1 MTQTPS
7 PGRKLRNLLAIGEN
21 IVIPG
26 AHDPLL
32 ARVLQRMG
40 FKALACAGWMTAGH
54 LVTPEPVLTMTE
66 QVDVARRVAQA
77 VDIPIFSDA
86 GTGYGE
92 PIHVMRAVKEFER
105 AGVAMIHIEDQHF
118 PKRASYHRGLEHVC
132 DFDEFM
138 RRLEWALKARK
149 DPDFMIFAR
158 SDAGHAVDGSWKE
171 AARRARA
178 AKALGVDGFLPMTRT
193 KDSME
198 KFRQEYP
205 DNDMTLMTTTY
216 FNGLPPAEL
225 RKLGFQMQAYP
236 LATIIASIAGVM
248 HLYKNVLN
256 TGVATMDADLAKA
269 VREEIEQAIGLPE
282 FWEIERQTVEA
293 DHAGFTGKTNAGYEG
308 HRQK

>member
-1 MTQTPS
+1 MTNSIS
-7 PGRKLRNLLAIGEN
+7 PGRKLRDLLATGEPL
-21 IVIPG
+21 VIPG

-66 QVDVARRVAQA
+66 QVEVAGRVARA

-92 PIHVMRAVKEFER
+92 PIHVMRAVREFEN
-105 AGVAMIHIEDQHF
+105 AGIAMIHIEDQHF

-149 DPDFMIFAR
+149 DKDFMIFAR

-178 AKALGVDGFLPMTRT
+178 AKELGVDGFLPMTRT
-193 KDSME
+193 KDAME

-205 DNDMTLMTTTY
+205 DNDLVLMTTTY

-225 RKLGFQMQAYP
+225 HKLGFQMQAYP

-248 HLYKNVLN
+248 SLYRGVLD
-256 TGVATMDADLAKA
+256 TGVASMDPDLAKA
-269 VREEIEQAIGLPE
+269 VREEIESAIGLPE

-293 DHAGFTGKTNAGYEG
+293 AHASFTGKTNAGYEG
-308 HRQK
+308 HDQK